1 MPAMNDPRM
10 NSMHLG
16 DDRRERFRHA
26 RERLLDARGSQ
37 TCYFEAGGPGS
48 GSRTLPP
55 GHDSKGSPPLDCCL
69 MDTERV
75 YPLKVGINTVGRS
88 SENDVV
94 VQDAFISRRH
104 CAILVHVNRGCELH
118 DTASKNGTFLNGSK
132 LSRPTRLKSG
142 DQIRV
147 CDRQFIFV
155 VKGQPLQS
163 ASDSQTLA
171 G

>member
-1 MPAMNDPRM
+1 MNDPRL

-16 DDRRERFRHA
+16 ADRRELYRFA
-26 RERLLDARGSQ
+26 REQLLDARGNQ

-48 GSRTLPP
+48 GSRTLPT
-55 GHDSKGSPPLDCCL
+55 GHDAKAPMPPDFCL
-69 MDTERV
+69 MDTEHV

-94 VQDAFISRRH
+94 VPDAFISRRH

-118 DTASKNGTFLNGSK
+118 DTASKNGTFLNGTK

-142 DQIRV
+142 DHIRV

-155 VKGQPLQS
+155 VKGQPLPA